1 MHPKEPIAIIGTG
14 CRFPGGASSPSKL
27 WELLRQPRD
36 VLSGIPAN
44 RFNPSGFY
52 HEDGAH
58 HGATNVQESYV
69 LSEDIRLFDA
79 AFFKING
86 AEAHAIDP
94 QQRLLLETVYESLES
109 AGLPL
114 ENVAGSDTAV
124 FVGLMSEEY
133 SDHLLRDP
141 DTIPTHMA
149 TGTARSILSNRIS
162 YVFDM
167 HGPSVTID
175 TACSS
180 SLVAVHMAV
189 QALRNGEARMAVAA
203 GSNLIMGP
211 EPYIAESK
219 LKMLSP
225 GSRSRMWDAK
235 ADGYARGEGI
245 AAIVLKTLS
254 AAIADGDDIECII
267 RETGVNQDGRG
278 TAKGITVPS
287 AAAQTRLILETYQ
300 RAGLNAKSE
309 EDRCQFFQCHG
320 TGTPAGDPVEAE
332 AISNAFFGEKS
343 ASKNS
348 LLVGGVKT
356 VIGHTE
362 GTAGLAGLLA
372 ASLGIQNGF
381 VPPNLLFSELNPA
394 IAPFY
399 GKLKLP
405 LELTKWPEVPNG
417 HPRRASVNSFGFG
430 GTNAHAVLESYA
442 APVLDTATSAQA
454 FTPFVFSAA
463 TNTALSAS
471 IRAYSTFLKT
481 NPSVNLQDLGY
492 TLHSRRSVLAVKA
505 SVPACSD
512 DEELIAQ
519 LDALLER
526 SKDAALGTSTSP
538 SSPHILGV
546 FTGQGAQY
554 AGMGKGL
561 ILQSQF
567 VARRV
572 DELQNVL
579 DQLPTADRPDWR
591 IRDEL
596 LAGAA
601 FSRLGEAALSQPL
614 CTVIQVILVEILRSA
629 GVEFAAVVGHSSGEI
644 AAAFAAGYVSAEDAL
659 KIAYYRGLHTK
670 LASSNGQCGAMMA
683 VGTSPEDARELCEFE
698 DFTGRI
704 CVAASNSP
712 TSTTL
717 SGDAQAIEEAKLVMD
732 DEKKFA
738 RVLKVDKAY
747 HSHHMQPCREPY
759 IESLRS
765 CNITVQH
772 DAKCKWFSSVYD
784 GNLIE
789 SSRVGL
795 LKDTYWADNMC
806 NEVLFMQAVQG
817 ALESCGPFNAGLEV
831 GPHPALKSPALDT
844 VKARGVE
851 AMPYCGVLE
860 RGKDAIKA
868 SSDSL
873 AFLWTQF
880 GRNTV
885 DFNGYQ
891 RLVSQSDASP
901 KILKSLPCYSWD
913 HDRLFWYESRA
924 SRVFRSRAEPLHIL
938 LGSEYTENAGEYRW
952 RNNIQPREIPWLSGH
967 QLQGSTVFPAAA
979 YVSTAIEATR
989 KICKGRELQL
999 IELENVN
1006 IGRAITFEEGSGVE
1020 IVFTLRLDSH
1030 SKVTDDA
1037 VSAEFTYHSA
1047 SSKDAD
1053 ILSLNACGRLLV
1065 TVGPPLNDILPPR
1078 GLPVPN
1084 LVSVDDTLFYN
1095 SLTEL
1100 GYQYSGPFRAA
1111 SALQRA
1117 SGYGSGVISTSAEDN
1132 DSGLLVHPAT
1142 LDCAFQSSFLAMCW
1156 PGDGTLREL
1165 HVPVSIR
1172 RVRVV
1177 PNYCYAYGQ
1186 QNTRLPFESILDKG
1200 NTTAIHGDVT
1210 VYAEDGRTTILQIEG
1225 IKVVPLTVSAP
1236 PEDRPIFSTWTWNV
1250 SGPDGALAVGGDRAS
1265 ERDLELAS
1273 VAEQASIY
1281 YLVNLKKIITSEEL
1295 ARSEWH
1301 HKRLFEFADNVIN
1314 GVRDGTQPF
1323 SEIHWLDNTREQVY
1337 DLMAKFP
1344 DSIELKMVRQ
1354 VGENL
1359 PAAVRGETQIL
1370 EHMMVD
1376 GLLNRFYEQAIGVVE
1391 HSHFLSHMVEQMV
1404 HKNPRLN
1411 ILEIGAGTGGATK
1424 RIFNRIGHAFSSYT
1438 FTDISTGF
1446 FEKAQEV
1453 FREYA
1458 GKIIFKSLDC
1468 EQDIEKQ
1475 GYEDGKYDLIV
1486 ASLVIHATKDLDYTM
1501 SNVRRLLKPGGHLVI
1516 LELTNEGPMRFG
1528 FLMGGLPGWW
1538 LGGPDRKYSPCMS
1551 PARWHTLMQKTGF
1564 SGIDTITPEVDIFP
1578 RPCFVIVTQAVDDN
1592 LNTLREPLQ
1601 APAAVNPMNE
1611 LVIVGGAKLSTIRL
1625 VDQLSNL
1632 LKPWATHITRFA
1644 KYEDVHSVASFGEIT
1659 LLSVVEFDEPVFKA
1673 MTPAKLRGIQSLLSK
1688 AKTVQWATKGGKKSD
1703 PFANMTAGFLRS
1715 LQLEMPQLSLQLL
1728 DIDESEPVQSHTV
1741 AEIFLRHHI
1750 AVSWGLGG
1758 ENQKILWLNE
1768 PELRLEDGLLM
1779 VPRLKHLQ
1787 SANDRYNSARRA
1799 ITKKVRISEDNIAIQ
1814 RSDSGVALVEQGMTV
1829 TGVSSSTVSI
1839 RVQLSVST
1847 AVQVNN
1853 SGYFYPVLGT
1863 DSATGATAIAL
1874 SSTLSSLVEV
1884 PRGLAQPITV
1894 APGEE
1899 ASTLQRVF
1907 SELLAISIVS
1917 LGVPSGTLLVH
1928 GADADIADAVQALA
1942 TERGLSVTF
1951 SSSSVRSLEAPWI
1964 GIHPFATEK
1973 AIISTLPRNMR
1984 SFVDLTRDGNSLSQR
1999 IKASLPLQCLQYN
2012 TSALYLECAS
2022 SSHSEQETVEPTE
2035 GFAKAI
2041 VRAKA
2046 KTKKP
2051 ENVFAVVSLDNVS
2064 SLSTSPALISWI
2076 AESSIVSVQVSP
2088 IETKIKLKGD
2098 RTYVLFGLTSDLG
2111 QSLCQWM
2118 IDRGARNLV
2127 MTSRNP
2133 KVDQAW
2139 IQRIEAQGVTV
2150 EIRANDI
2157 TNRNQLQ
2164 TLIQEISNTLPPI
2177 AGIVHGAMV
2186 LQDALVLDMAID
2198 NVHNV
2203 LRPKVDGARFLN
2215 EFLAD
2220 MPLDFFIMT
2229 SSMAAVGGNKG
2240 QSMYGAANMY
2250 LAALVNQ
2257 RRSQGKVASV
2267 VHMGPVMGAGW
2278 VAREAS
2284 QSILNALQNAGYRWL
2299 SERDFHLAIAEAIVG
2314 GDPDSNACAEFV
2326 LGVREKSVDTGE
2338 ANWYDDPKFQHCVIE
2353 KEGGEVKMESI
2364 ATASSKARLATA
2376 TTGEQVRE
2384 IVEDAFINKLQ
2395 VSLQLTLNEEERVA
2409 VTERGADELGI
2420 DSLIAVEIRSWFIS
2434 ELKVDMPVLKILGG
2448 TAVKD
2453 LLVFAVDNLPAELT
2467 PNLNAPDDAPVEALK
2482 KTSTSSSSAISESS
2496 SPSLTASG
2504 YLPVVSGAMT
2514 PLSSV
2519 PDTPNQEKEEP
2530 KGQEKVE
2537 IIRTENMSLGQLRFW
2552 SLMAMLDDPTTLNI
2566 ACAARFTGPLR
2577 VNDLANAVKI
2587 VTHRHEAL
2595 RTCFFVDGEHR
2606 PTQGVL
2612 PTSSISLLQKTISS
2626 EREWSREF
2634 DDLKSHIFDLK
2645 RGETMKVLLLTLSET
2660 HHFLLIG
2667 YHHIVMDGVSL
2678 EIFLSDLVK
2687 AYNGLLLSSSLI
2699 QPINFASREQ
2709 DELSAIAT
2717 SSELKFWKKEFADL
2731 PKPLPLFPFAQH
2743 PRRNLTH
2750 YDFESVDDKIP
2761 SSLSSQ
2767 VKEICKKNKITP
2779 FHFYLATFKTMLFHF
2794 LNVNDLCIGISDA
2807 NRLDSAT
2814 MSSIGVFL
2822 NLLPLRFHQAP
2833 SQTITAVLKEAKSKA
2848 YSALASSKV
2857 PFDLLLK
2864 ELDPPRSATHT
2875 PLFQCFMN
2883 YRQGVQEKR
2892 MFGDCVAEMTDFQIS
2907 RSGYDVSLDIIDN
2920 PGGEATITFMV
2931 QKGLYTKDDA
2941 LKIMRTYQR
2950 YVQEFVAG
2958 SVTTVDQ
2965 IPLYSEEDI
2974 SKAIVLGQGP
2984 VHEASWPETLVHRV
2998 DDMIAM
3004 YPSRVSLKDTLG
3016 NRLSYQKMGERIRQI
3031 TAALQVQRIGDND
3044 IVGVFQTPSVDWVCC
3059 LLAIMRVGA
3068 IFVPMDIKSGLPRLM
3083 AIIQH
3088 CKPAA
3093 VMAHGHT
3100 AEDAAMLEEAG
3111 TRIIDISDLDRTQQE
3126 VIAKH
3131 ARPSRPALI
3140 MYTSGSTGT
3149 PKGIVITHA
3158 NLCRKMED
3166 TINVFGLRAE
3176 HVLQQT
3182 PLTFDASI
3190 WEVFM
3195 AISNG
3200 GTLIIADQSLRGDA
3214 LGLTELIRKENVTIT
3229 VATPAEYS
3237 AWLTHGNCK
3246 ALKGSLWRKAISG
3259 GDKMAF
3265 NMVEQFEQLGKPSL
3279 TLFNAYGPAE
3289 VTIFSNAT
3297 EIPLGVNTKHA
3308 EHPAGSATPNNV
3320 IYIVDDNLRPL
3331 PLGYAGQIAIGGFG
3345 LAPKYLQD
3353 DDSSSKKFVA
3363 CSFAPAEH
3371 TSKRWDRMHLTG
3383 DKGRLREDGALVVEG
3398 RIDGDTQLKLRGMR
3412 IDLQDI
3418 ESTIISET
3426 KGLLSDAVVSVRD
3439 AEILVG
3445 HVIFSQDFPV
3455 TDRDEFLDRLLTR
3468 LPLPQYM
3475 CPTKLIA
3482 LNEFPLTVHSK
3493 VNRQAIGALPLPIS
3507 ANIRRTGEFIETE
3520 RRLLKLWQETISED
3534 ITTLHEIGP
3543 DSDFFRVGGNSI
3555 LLVRLQ
3561 ALIRR
3566 DFDAVLPL
3574 VQLFECTTLSSMAA
3588 KIDSSKPVEVINW
3601 EVETALEPGLIAGP
3615 RKASRTY
3622 GKEVLLTGATG
3633 HLGHSILQQ
3642 LVNDPAVSTVH
3653 CVAVRPGSDGKERS
3667 LPIQSDKIKVYLGN
3681 LLEPNLGI
3689 PELNLADLVGNL
3701 DVIIHSAA
3709 QRSFWDYYHLLR
3721 QSNLG
3726 SVKELVKF
3734 AARTMIPIHFIS
3746 SGAVLDLAKQPPTDG
3761 SDGYVASK
3769 WAGERYLRQ
3778 AARNMGL
3785 PVVIHRTVPSST
3797 LQGPVDDA
3805 LREFA
3810 TFVENMQEYPV
3821 AEGWNGEFDLVS
3833 MKDVAA
3839 SIAATA
3845 VEDLV
3850 DQRLRTMSHEAN
3862 IKLSG
3867 EQVAAYLVENVNL
3880 DGMKGIS
3887 ALEWV
3892 GKAKKEGWKYLFASQ
3907 SMTLQGG
3914 EVSRR

>member
-1 MHPKEPIAIIGTG
+1 MHHKEPIAIIGTG

-36 VLSGIPAN
+36 VLTRIPAD

-79 AFFKING
+79 SFFKING
-86 AEAHAIDP
+86 AEAHSIDP

-167 HGPSVTID
+167 HGPSVTVD

-189 QALRNGEARMAVAA
+189 QALRNGESRIAIAA

-225 GSRSRMWDAK
+225 GSRSRMWDAS
-235 ADGYARGEGI
+235 ADGYARGEGF
-245 AAIVLKTLS
+245 ASIVLKTLS

-300 RAGLNAKSE
+300 RAGLNAAKE

-332 AISNAFFGEKS
+332 AISDAFFGDKSTSEK
-343 ASKNS
+343 S
-348 LLVGGVKT
+348 LLVGSVKT

-362 GTAGLAGLLA
+362 GTAGLAGLLT

-381 VPPNLLFSELNPA
+381 IPPNLLFSELNPA

-405 LELTKWPEVPNG
+405 LELTN
-417 HPRRASVNSFGFG
+417 VNSFGFG
-430 GTNAHAVLESYA
+430 GTNAHAILESYS
-442 APVLDTATSAQA
+442 APALVNASSAQV
-454 FTPFVFSAA
+454 FTP
-463 TNTALSAS
+463 AS
-471 IRAYSTFLKT
+471 IRAYSNFLKT
-481 NPSVNLQDLGY
+481 NPSVNLLDL
-492 TLHSRRSVLAVKA
+492 VKA

-512 DEELIAQ
+512 NEELIAQ

-526 SKDAALGTSTSP
+526 AKDSSVGTSTSP
-538 SSPHILGV
+538 SSPRILGV

-554 AGMGKGL
+554 AGMGKSL
-561 ILQSQF
+561 ILQSPLA
-567 VARRV
+567 ARRV
-572 DELQNVL
+572 DELQKVL
-579 DQLPTADRPDWR
+579 DQLPAPDRPDWK

-596 LAGAA
+596 LAEAA
-601 FSRLGEAALSQPL
+601 SSRLGEAALSQPL
-614 CTVIQVILVEILRSA
+614 CTVIQVILVEMLRSA

-644 AAAFAAGYVSAEDAL
+644 GAAFAAGYISAEDAL
-659 KIAYYRGLHTK
+659 KIAYYRGIHTK
-670 LASSNGQCGAMMA
+670 LAGSNGKRGAMMA
-683 VGTSPEDARELCEFE
+683 
-698 DFTGRI
+698 DFAGRI

-717 SGDAQAIEEAKLVMD
+717 SGDAEAIDEAKLVMD

-759 IESLRS
+759 IASLRS
-765 CNITVQH
+765 CNITVQPN
-772 DAKCKWFSSVYD
+772 AKCKWYSSVYD

-789 SSRVGL
+789 GSQVDL

-817 ALESCGPFNAGLEV
+817 ALQGSGPFTAGLEV
-831 GPHPALKSPALDT
+831 GPHPALKGPALDT
-844 VKARGVE
+844 IVDATGAE
-851 AMPYCGVLE
+851 AIPYSGVLD
-860 RGKDAIKA
+860 RGKDAVKA
-868 SSDSL
+868 SSDAL

-880 GRNTV
+880 GRPAV

-901 KILKSLPCYSWD
+901 KILKNLPGYSWD
-913 HDRLFWYESRA
+913 HDRAFWYESRA
-924 SRVFRSRAEPLHIL
+924 SRVFRSRSEPLHIL
-938 LGSEYTENAGEYRW
+938 LGSECSENAGEYRW
-952 RNNIQPREIPWLSGH
+952 KNNIQPKEIPWLSGH

-989 KICKGRELQL
+989 KICRGRELQL
-999 IELENVN
+999 IELEDIN
-1006 IGRAITFEEGSGVE
+1006 IGRAISFEEGSGAEV
-1020 IVFTLRLDSH
+1020 IFTLRLDPNC
-1030 SKVTDDA
+1030 KVTDDTI
-1037 VSAEFTYHSA
+1037 SAEFTYHSA
-1047 SSKDAD
+1047 SSREAD
-1053 ILSLNACGRLLV
+1053 ILSLNASGRLLV
-1065 TVGPPLNDILPPR
+1065 TVGPPVDDILPSR
-1078 GLPVPN
+1078 GSPMPN

-1100 GYQYSGPFRAA
+1100 GYEYSGPFRAV

-1132 DSGLLVHPAT
+1132 QSGLLVHPAT
-1142 LDCAFQSSFLAMCW
+1142 LDCAFQSSFLALCW

-1172 RVRVV
+1172 RIRVV
-1177 PNYCYAYGQ
+1177 PNHCHAYGQ
-1186 QNTRLPFESILDKG
+1186 QNSRLPFESILEKKR
-1200 NTTAIHGDVT
+1200 TTAIHGDVN

-1225 IKVVPLTVSAP
+1225 INVVPLTAGAP

-1250 SGPDGALAVGGDRAS
+1250 SAPDGALAVNGDRAS

-1273 VAEQASIY
+1273 VAEQASIF
-1281 YLVNLKKIITSEEL
+1281 YLVNLKKVITPEEL
-1295 ARSEWH
+1295 AKSEWH

-1314 GVRDGTQPF
+1314 GVRDSTQPF
-1323 SEIHWLDNTREQVY
+1323 SERHWLDNTREQVY
-1337 DLMAKFP
+1337 DMMAKFP

-1458 GKIIFKSLDC
+1458 GKMIFKSLDC

-1501 SNVRRLLKPGGHLVI
+1501 SNVRRLLKPGGYLVI
-1516 LELTNEGPMRFG
+1516 LELTDEGPMRFG

-1578 RPCFVIVTQAVDDN
+1578 RPCFVIATQAVDDKV
-1592 LNTLREPLQ
+1592 NTLREPLQ
-1601 APAAVNPMNE
+1601 APEPVNPMNE
-1611 LVIVGGAKLSTIRL
+1611 LVIVGGAKLNNIRL

-1632 LKPWATHITRFA
+1632 LKPWATRITRFA
-1644 KYEDVHSVASFGEIT
+1644 KYEDVRNVAASGEIT
-1659 LLSVVEFDEPVFKA
+1659 LLSVAELDEPIFKA
-1673 MTPAKLRGIQSLLSK
+1673 MTPTKLRGIQSLLSK
-1688 AKTVQWATKGGKKSD
+1688 AKTIQWVTKGGKKSD

-1728 DIDESEPVQSHTV
+1728 DIDEDEPVQARTV
-1741 AEIFLRHHI
+1741 AEIFLRHHV
-1750 AVSWGLGG
+1750 AVSWSLGA
-1758 ENQKILWLNE
+1758 ENQEILWLNE
-1768 PELRLEDGLLM
+1768 PELRLEDGLLL

-1787 SANDRYNSARRA
+1787 PANDRYNSARRP
-1799 ITKKVRISEDNIAIQ
+1799 ITKEVSVGEENIVIQ
-1814 RSDSGVALVEQGMTV
+1814 RTDSGIALVEQGKAAA
-1829 TGVSSSTVSI
+1829 GVPSSAVAI

-1847 AVQVNN
+1847 AVQIGN
-1853 SGYFYPVLGT
+1853 SGSYYLVLGRN
-1863 DSATGATAIAL
+1863 SATGATTIAL

-1884 PRGLAQPITV
+1884 PRSVAHPITV
-1894 APGEE
+1894 ASGEE
-1899 ASTLQRVF
+1899 ASTLQRIF
-1907 SELLAISIVS
+1907 SELIASRIVS
-1917 LGVPSGTLLVH
+1917 LGLPSGTLLVH
-1928 GADADIADAVQALA
+1928 GADADIVDTVQELA
-1942 TERGLSVTF
+1942 TESGLNVAF
-1951 SSSSVRSLEAPWI
+1951 SSASVKPLEAPWI
-1964 GIHPFATEK
+1964 AIHPFATEK
-1973 AIISTLPRNMR
+1973 AINAALPSDVR

-1999 IKASLPLQCLQYN
+1999 IKASLPLQCLQY
-2012 TSALYLECAS
+2012 TASALYLESATGS
-2022 SSHSEQETVEPTE
+2022 QSEQETAKSAEDL
-2035 GFAKAI
+2035 AKAI
-2041 VRAKA
+2041 ARVEA
-2046 KTKKP
+2046 KTKKL
-2051 ENVFAVVSLDNVS
+2051 ENIFSTVSLDGVS
-2064 SLSTSPALISWI
+2064 NISASPALISWT
-2076 AESSIVSVQVSP
+2076 AESSTVPVKVSP

-2118 IDRGARNLV
+2118 VDHGARNLV

-2150 EIRANDI
+2150 AIRANDI
-2157 TNRNQLQ
+2157 TSRNQLQ
-2164 TLIQEISNTLPPI
+2164 TLIHEINSTLPPI

-2220 MPLDFFIMT
+2220 TPLDFFIMT

-2240 QSMYGAANMY
+2240 QSMYGAANMC

-2257 RRSQGKVASV
+2257 RRSQGKPASV
-2267 VHMGPVMGAGW
+2267 IHMGPVMGAGW

-2284 QSILNALQNAGYRWL
+2284 QSILKALQNAGYRWL

-2314 GDPDSNACAEFV
+2314 GDPNSNSCAEFV

-2338 ANWYDDPKFQHCVIE
+2338 AKWYDDPKFQHCVIE
-2353 KEGGEVKMESI
+2353 KEGGEVKNESG

-2376 TTGEQVRE
+2376 TTSEQVRE
-2384 IVEDAFINKLQ
+2384 IIEDAFINKLQ
-2395 VSLQLTLNEEERVA
+2395 VSLQTTFNDEERVA
-2409 VTERGADELGI
+2409 VADRGADELGI

-2453 LLVFAVDNLPAELT
+2453 LLAFAVDNLPADLT
-2467 PNLNAPDDAPVEALK
+2467 PNLNVLDDVPVETLK
-2482 KTSTSSSSAISESS
+2482 KTSTSSSSAVSESS
-2496 SPSLTASG
+2496 FPSGVASSDQ
-2504 YLPVVSGAMT
+2504 PVRSGEAT
-2514 PLSSV
+2514 PLSSAL
-2519 PDTPNQEKEEP
+2519 DTPAEEKEEP
-2530 KGQEKVE
+2530 KVAEKLE
-2537 IIRTENMSLGQLRFW
+2537 IVKTEIMSLGQLRFW

-2566 ACAARFTGPLR
+2566 VCAARFTGPLR

-2587 VTHRHEAL
+2587 VAHRHEAL
-2595 RTCFFVDGEHR
+2595 RTCFFVDEEHR

-2612 PTSSISLLQKTISS
+2612 PTSFISLLRKTISS
-2626 EREWSREF
+2626 EQDVSREF
-2634 DDLKSHIFDLK
+2634 EDLKSHAFDLE

-2660 HHFLLIG
+2660 QHFLLIG
-2667 YHHIVMDGVSL
+2667 YHHIIMDGVSL

-2687 AYNGLLLSSSLI
+2687 AYNGHLLSSSII
-2699 QPINFASREQ
+2699 QPTDFAARER
-2709 DELSAIAT
+2709 DELPAIT
-2717 SSELKFWKKEFADL
+2717 SSPELKFWKKEFANL

-2743 PRRNLTH
+2743 PRLNLTH
-2750 YDFESVDDKIP
+2750 YDFESVDEKIP
-2761 SSLSSQ
+2761 STLSSR
-2767 VKEICKKNKITP
+2767 VKEVCKKNKITP
-2779 FHFYLATFKTMLFHF
+2779 FHFYLAAFKTMLFHF
-2794 LNVNDLCIGISDA
+2794 LNIDDLCIGISDA

-2814 MSSIGVFL
+2814 IASIGVFL
-2822 NLLPLRFHQAP
+2822 NLLPLRFRQVP
-2833 SQTITAVLKEAKSKA
+2833 SQTITSALREAKLKA

-2892 MFGDCVAEMTDFQIS
+2892 KFGDCVAEMTDFQIS
-2907 RSGYDVSLDIIDN
+2907 RSGYDVTLDIIDN

-2931 QKGLYTKDDA
+2931 QKGLYTMEDA
-2941 LKIMRTYQR
+2941 LKVMRTYLR
-2950 YVQEFVAG
+2950 YVQEFAAG
-2958 SVTTVDQ
+2958 SVKTVDQ
-2965 IPLYSEEDI
+2965 IPLHSEEEI
-2974 SKAIVLGQGP
+2974 SKAIALGQGP
-2984 VHEASWPETLVHRV
+2984 MQEPNWPQTLVHRV
-2998 DDMIAM
+2998 DDMIAQ
-3004 YPSRVSLKDTLG
+3004 YPSRLSLKDTLG
-3016 NRLSYQKMGERIRQI
+3016 NSLSYQKMGERIRQMA
-3031 TAALQVQRIGDND
+3031 AALQVQGIGDND
-3044 IVGVFQTPSVDWVCC
+3044 IVGVFQEPTVDWVCS

-3068 IFVPMDIKSGLPRLM
+3068 TYVPMDIKSGLPRLV
-3083 AIIQH
+3083 AIVQH

-3093 VMAHGHT
+3093 VMVHGRT
-3100 AEDAAMLEEAG
+3100 AKDAATLEKAG
-3111 TRIIDISDLDRTQQE
+3111 TRIIDISDLDGTKQE

-3131 ARPSRPALI
+3131 ARPDGPALI
-3140 MYTSGSTGT
+3140 VYTSGSTGT
-3149 PKGIVITHA
+3149 PKGIVLTHA

-3166 TINVFGLRAE
+3166 TINVFGFRAE
-3176 HVLQQT
+3176 NVLQQS
-3182 PLTFDASI
+3182 PLTWDASI

-3195 AISNG
+3195 AIANG
-3200 GTLIIADQSLRGDA
+3200 GTLIIADHSLRADA
-3214 LGLTELIRKENVTIT
+3214 LGLTELIERENIT
-3229 VATPAEYS
+3229 FTFATPAEYS
-3237 AWLTHGNCK
+3237 AWLTHGNRE
-3246 ALKGSLWRKAISG
+3246 ALKGSMWRKAICG
-3259 GDKMAF
+3259 GDKMTS
-3265 NMVEQFEQLGKPSL
+3265 NVVEQFELLRKRSL

-3289 VTIFSNAT
+3289 VTLFSNAIA
-3297 EIPLGVNTKHA
+3297 IPLGVDTTHGTF
-3308 EHPAGSATPNNV
+3308 PAGFTTPSNI
-3320 IYIVDDNLRPL
+3320 IYILDDNLRPL
-3331 PLGYAGQIAIGGFG
+3331 PLGYTGQIAIGGFG
-3345 LAPKYLQD
+3345 LATKYLRD
-3353 DDSSSKKFVA
+3353 DDLSSKKFVP
-3363 CSFAPAEH
+3363 CPFAPAAH
-3371 TSKRWDRMHLTG
+3371 MSQGWSRMHVTG
-3383 DKGRLREDGALVVEG
+3383 DKGRLREDGALFIEG
-3398 RIDGDTQLKLRGMR
+3398 RMDGDTQLKLRGMR

-3418 ESTIISET
+3418 ESTILSEAR
-3426 KGLLSDAVVSVRD
+3426 GALSDAVVSVRD
-3439 AEILVG
+3439 AQILVG
-3445 HVIFSQDFPV
+3445 HVVFSQEFPV
-3455 TDRDEFLDRLLTR
+3455 AGRDEFLDRLLTR

-3475 CPTKLIA
+3475 CPSKLFE
-3482 LNEFPLTVHSK
+3482 LDEFPLTAHAK
-3493 VNRQAIGALPLPIS
+3493 VDRQAINALPLPVS
-3507 ANIRRTGEFIETE
+3507 NNTRRTENLMETE
-3520 RRLLKLWQETISED
+3520 QRLLQLWQETISAD

-3555 LLVRLQ
+3555 LLVSLQ
-3561 ALIRR
+3561 AIIRR
-3566 DFDAVLPL
+3566 DFDTVLPL
-3574 VQLFECTTLSSMAA
+3574 AQLFECSTLGSMAA
-3588 KIDSSKPVEVINW
+3588 KIDSSRPVEAINW
-3601 EVETALEPGLIAGP
+3601 EAETALEPGLITGP
-3615 RKASRTY
+3615 RKASKK
-3622 GKEVLLTGATG
+3622 GSKEVLLTGATG
-3633 HLGHSILQQ
+3633 HLGRSILRQ
-3642 LVNDPAVSTVH
+3642 LVNDPAVSRVH
-3653 CVAVRPGSDGKERS
+3653 CVAVRLGADGKERS
-3667 LPIQSDKIKVYLGN
+3667 LPVQSDKIKVYPGN
-3681 LLEPNLGI
+3681 LSEPGVGILEGDLR
-3689 PELNLADLVGNL
+3689 NLAEKV

-3709 QRSFWDYYHLLR
+3709 QRSFWDYYQLLR
-3721 QSNLG
+3721 QPNFG

-3734 AARTMIPIHFIS
+3734 AVRTMIPIHFIS
-3746 SGAVLDLAKQPPTDG
+3746 SGAVLDLPAQPPTDG

-3769 WAGERYLRQ
+3769 WAAERYLHH
-3778 AARNMGL
+3778 AAHKLDL
-3785 PVVIHRTVPSST
+3785 PVVIHRTVSSST
-3797 LQGPVDDA
+3797 TGAPVDDA
-3805 LREFA
+3805 LQEFA
-3810 TFVENMQEYPV
+3810 AFVEKMQVYPV
-3821 AEGWNGEFDLVS
+3821 ADGWNGEFDLVP
-3833 MKDVAA
+3833 MEDVA
-3839 SIAATA
+3839 SGIAATA
-3845 VEDLV
+3845 VEHPM
-3850 DQRLRTMSHEAN
+3850 DQHLRIKTYEAD

-3867 EQVAAYLVENVNL
+3867 ERVAAYLQETVNL

-3892 GKAKKEGWKYLFASQ
+3892 GKAKKEGWRFLFASQ
-3907 SMTLQGG
+3907 SMTLESG